1 MTKIPSV
8 EERQKEYEKLMVE
21 IERISAHED
30 NGEALESHREAF
42 RDFLTADRLTLLA
55 AFNEWVEIKKL
66 DATVM
71 NVANRKRAGHINR
84 TLVEVQAHINNLIN
98 PGV

>member
-8 EERQKEYEKLMVE
+8 EERVE
-21 IERISAHED
+21 ELGLCECEDLSGELQTDRITQA
-30 NGEALESHREAF
+30 
-42 RDFLTADRLTLLA
+42 LTADRTALLTELR
-55 AFNEWVEIKKL
+55 EWVEIKKL

-84 TLVEVQAHINNLIN
+84 TLVEVKAHINNLIN
-98 PGV
+98 PDNL